1 MKQAAIIRCR
11 ARSLLQTENPIIDE
25 EAIAKASE
33 GRKPTKGLWPRLVI
47 GLGVLAAIFYVVD
60 RQAIAEIFSQANP
73 LMLILA
79 LALFILERVFSAAR
93 WRMLIAGIGD
103 APPLSRFVSLIFS
116 STFLAFFLPGGVG
129 GEIFRIYGLTRGTVE
144 LSRALASVFVE
155 RILAL
160 VALGILILWGLASSP
175 FSPPTA
181 LLYAIVL
188 SFLAIGFACALI
200 FSPAVRRLA
209 NWLLR
214 SKRLTKL
221 RAGLEK
227 LYTNFD
233 VFLAHRKLLALG
245 LVAAVGFQILRVVA
259 VWVGALALGLDV
271 PFELFLYAV
280 PIVNL
285 VTQIPISIGGLGLRE
300 ASFAA
305 LLGLAGV
312 NLETAISISLLTYA
326 LSILAVCPGAIT
338 FAKRGLR
345 A

>member
-1 MKQAAIIRCR
+1 MQPENTEIADQTAAL
-11 ARSLLQTENPIIDE
+11 ATGNKTSS
-25 EAIAKASE
+25 KAVW
-33 GRKPTKGLWPRLVI
+33 LRLAFGI
-47 GLGVLAAIFYVVD
+47 GILVAIFWVVD
-60 RQAIAEIFSQANP
+60 RQAIAKIFLEANA
-73 LMLILA
+73 LILVVA
-79 LALFILERVFSAAR
+79 LAVFILERVVSAAR
-93 WRMLIAGIGD
+93 WRMLIAGIGP
-103 APPLSRFVSLIFS
+103 APPLSRFVSLIFT

-155 RILAL
+155 RVLAL

-175 FSPPTA
+175 FSTPAA
-181 LLYAIVL
+181 LIYAIVL

-200 FSPAVRRLA
+200 FSPSVRRFA

-214 SKRLTKL
+214 SPKL
-221 RAGLEK
+221 AKVRAGLDK
-227 LYTNFD
+227 LYENFD
-233 VFLAHRKLLALG
+233 VFLTHRKLLAWG
-245 LVAAVGFQILRVVA
+245 LLAAIGFQLLRVVA
-259 VWVGALALGLDV
+259 VWIGAIALGLNL

-312 NLETAISISLLTYA
+312 SLEAAISISLLTYA
-326 LSILAVCPGAIT
+326 LSILAVCPGAVT